1 MDANSILTEL
11 LSHLITPYLVSVI
24 MLTFLVLYFIIPKP
38 KTWIKKVV
46 HLVVGLILAIIWH
59 YTSQASIDNL
69 IFTFLLSV
77 FLYSWFIKVLTD
89 RFNIDYNNDTGLY
102 FKQGN
107 AISNLIK
114 TDINSDTKKDA
125 PEPDTQVTTQT
136 VQDNNPVQQ

>member
-38 KTWIKKVV
+38 KSWVKKVV
-46 HLVVGLILAIIWH
+46 HLVVGIVLAIIWH

-89 RFNIDYNNDTGLY
+89 RFNIDYSNDTGLY

-114 TDINSDTKKDA
+114 TDVNSDTKKDV

>member
-38 KTWIKKVV
+38 KSWVKKVV
-46 HLVVGLILAIIWH
+46 HLVVGIVLAIIWH

-89 RFNIDYNNDTGLY
+89 RFNIDYSNDTGLY
-102 FKQGN
+102 FKPGTG
-107 AISNLIK
+107 ISNLIK
-114 TDINSDTKKDA
+114 SNSKA
-125 PEPDTQVTTQT
+125 EIVENIPQPDTPISTQENKDNNT
-136 VQDNNPVQQ
+136 VQE